1 MVTTLLSC
9 TVPDFGHVA
18 LVHVNGCVLA
28 VSSTVFLSQG
38 RESMSPIQLSG
49 KAVIKTSSNLLVAA
63 KSLAVN
69 PNDAATWQ
77 LLASHSKSVGESVRA
92 LLSSLK

>member
-1 MVTTLLSC
+1 MILGRLCLKSEFCVAGVDVEHLTLLHPS
-9 TVPDFGHVA
+9 
-18 LVHVNGCVLA
+18 
-28 VSSTVFLSQG
+28 LSPQG
-38 RESMSPIQLSG
+38 RESMSPIVLSG
-49 KAVIKTSSNLLVAA
+49 KGVIKTSSNLLVAA

-77 LLASHSKSVGESVRA
+77 LLASHSKSVGEAVRA